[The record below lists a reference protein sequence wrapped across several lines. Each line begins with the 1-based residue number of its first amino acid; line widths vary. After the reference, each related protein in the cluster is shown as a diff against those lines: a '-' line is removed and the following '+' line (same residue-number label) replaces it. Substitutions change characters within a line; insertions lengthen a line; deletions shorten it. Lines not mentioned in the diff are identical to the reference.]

1 MELGNTVNILIGVV
15 TALGGL
21 SLIKFLFFMNPEKR
35 KAAAEADIKEV
46 EKEERKLG
54 VMEQLVKSLQERIEQ
69 QDQKIKELN
78 NRLDNLY
85 EQLHEQERVNNALVR
100 ENNELRLAL
109 KEAEHNVCVRPD
121 DECLKRMPP
130 RDYCRLVKL
139 ANHEYDKYYPN
150 IDENENSGVSE
161 KPDKGRQP

>member
-1 MELGNTVNILIGVV
+1 MELNGILQVIIGAV
-15 TALGGL
+15 ASLGGF

-69 QDQKIKELN
+69 QDQKIRELN
-78 NRLDNLY
+78 QRVDKLY
-85 EQLHEQERVNNALVR
+85 EEKHELERLNNQLTR
-100 ENNELRLAL
+100 ENAMLQIKLV
-109 KEAEHNVCVRPD
+109 EAQHNLCVRPD

-161 KPDKGRQP
+161 KPDKSQQP